1 MSPTGR
7 TIIVGGVQ
15 KLSSRLP
22 WKYESDV
29 IVRQGEENHG
39 SLLQVKYESGL
50 DDEAG

>member
-15 KLSSRLP
+15 KWSYHLP
-22 WKYESDV
+22 CKYKSDV